1 MRSVVRGMMVVA
13 VMLTVTGMVVAG
25 GAREADFPA
34 ELETALQ
41 EQGLTEEEAAAIVEA
56 AESYDW
62 QGADRADPA
71 LEPAKNAVQL
81 WEEQGYTARE
91 QARQRSASIGDE
103 SDEEVRRPD
112 DAGAAD
118 QAGDAGSARS
128 R

>member
-1 MRSVVRGMMVVA
+1 MMVVA

-25 GAREADFPA
+25 GAREADFLS

-41 EQGLTEEEAAAIVEA
+41 DQGLTEEEAAAIVEA

-62 QGADRADPA
+62 QGANRADPA

-91 QARQRSASIGDE
+91 QARQRSGSSDDE
-103 SDEEVRRPD
+103 PEDEDGRRPD
-112 DAGAAD
+112 DAGAPD
-118 QAGDAGSARS
+118 QAGDAGSVQS